1 MCKIDLIFSKKEL
14 KALRKRQRDALEK
27 DAIRHVRTSPE
38 IQKIILGDPRV
49 RKMIKAK
56 PPKKFRQMM
65 RGDLRATLQRF
76 KLSDF

>member
-1 MCKIDLIFSKKEL
+1 MCKIDVVFSKKEL

-27 DAIRHVRTSPE
+27 DAIRQVRNSPA

-56 PPKKFRQMM
+56 PPKKLVALL
-65 RGDLRATLQRF
+65 RGGLRAKF
-76 KLSDF
+76 KQLKLADF